1 MSDTIARKSSGAA
14 ARSRGDRPIEDQ
26 DRLRGGRLK
35 VVYGLLAIPL
45 FVLAML
51 STLILD
57 APWAAKGWGA
67 ALAWFVIL
75 DCFAL
80 PIALL
85 AAMVAMDRWRWPP
98 GRAARIPLATL
109 PGFVIAVL
117 ALLTA

>member
-14 ARSRGDRPIEDQ
+14 ARSREDRPIEDQ
-26 DRLRGGRLK
+26 DRPRGGRLK

-75 DCFAL
+75 TCFAL

-85 AAMVAMDRWRWPP
+85 AAMMVAMDRWRWPP
-98 GRAARIPLATL
+98 
-109 PGFVIAVL
+109 
-117 ALLTA
+117 

>member
-14 ARSRGDRPIEDQ
+14 ARSREDRPIEDQ
-26 DRLRGGRLK
+26 DRSRGGRLK
-35 VVYGLLAIPL
+35 GVYGLLAIPL
-45 FVLAML
+45 FVFAML

-75 DCFAL
+75 ACFAL

-85 AAMVAMDRWRWPP
+85 AAIVAMDRWRCPP
-98 GRAARIPLATL
+98 GRAAPRGSRSRPCRAS
-109 PGFVIAVL
+109 
-117 ALLTA
+117 

>member
-45 FVLAML
+45 FVFAML

-67 ALAWFVIL
+67 ALA
-75 DCFAL
+75 
-80 PIALL
+80 
-85 AAMVAMDRWRWPP
+85 
-98 GRAARIPLATL
+98 
-109 PGFVIAVL
+109 
-117 ALLTA
+117 